1 MMMIEMRLDW
11 NSKCGGSH
19 EQEDHHSRSRNPL
32 LVLHEADGFGM
43 VLTIDLYQNEAPRDF
58 CPYTNFAYKKPTQ
71 CVDSRKDMT
80 AQSYRFFVEHAYNQ
94 FFQHE
99 AFHQSARVRTQA
111 KDLGSGKFHISIK
124 LDGYDWIANTEKMVH
139 VPKDQADDVDMDD
152 DDDIQEEVQ
161 FLPTLQV
168 IVRPQEKTR
177 KEEDVSSQ
185 EREETSQQ
193 AGHSEETEIP
203 ELDISRIS
211 RPEDRYG
218 YYIIRHL
225 KPEHQELLRN
235 MAFNSQ
241 NVLSVADMEGR
252 SPLRY
257 EEIGYFSM
265 LKMLEY
271 IVHESHKN
279 FMEIF
284 APSTR
289 TDITDEQCY
298 EFRLELKKV
307 FEANKNATQDNF
319 ENVEE
324 PDLMDDDP
332 NIPLQRR
339 EDQGRA
345 DPEFKG
351 TVESLSRENN
361 HIILET
367 EDDDLIECTI
377 KWLSMYSK
385 IVQQKIMERVVKQE
399 TK

>member
-1 MMMIEMRLDW
+1 M
-11 NSKCGGSH
+11 
-19 EQEDHHSRSRNPL
+19 P
-32 LVLHEADGFGM
+32 
-43 VLTIDLYQNEAPRDF
+43 
-58 CPYTNFAYKKPTQ
+58 KKN
-71 CVDSRKDMT
+71 K
-80 AQSYRFFVEHAYNQ
+80 
-94 FFQHE
+94 
-99 AFHQSARVRTQA
+99 
-111 KDLGSGKFHISIK
+111 
-124 LDGYDWIANTEKMVH
+124 
-139 VPKDQADDVDMDD
+139 ADDVDMDD
-152 DDDIQEEVQ
+152 DDDDDDDIQAEVQ

-168 IVRPQEKTR
+168 IVGPQEKTR
-177 KEEDVSSQ
+177 KEENVSSQ
-185 EREETSQQ
+185 EIEETSQQ

-203 ELDISRIS
+203 ELDLSRIS

-241 NVLSVADMEGR
+241 NVLSVGDMEGR

-257 EEIGYFSM
+257 EEIGHSSM
-265 LKMLEY
+265 LMMLEY
-271 IVHESHKN
+271 LVHESHKN

-351 TVESLSRENN
+351 TAGSLSRENN
-361 HIILET
+361 HTILET
-367 EDDDLIECTI
+367 EDDLI
-377 KWLSMYSK
+377 
-385 IVQQKIMERVVKQE
+385 
-399 TK
+399 